1 MEWKLF
7 ADLAEVT
14 GSKRV
19 EIQVDVDEPT
29 VIDAVEALLDA
40 HPGLSERVLD
50 EDGDLL
56 DHINVLKN
64 GRNVFA
70 SDDGL
75 ATRVGSDDELAMF
88 PPVSGGSRRET
99 TA

>member
-19 EIQVDVDEPT
+19 EVQVAADEPT
-29 VIDAVEALLDA
+29 VEDALQALLDA
-40 HPGLSERVLD
+40 YPSLRERVLND
-50 EDGDLL
+50 EGTLL

-75 ATRVGSDDELAMF
+75 ATPIGDDDELAMF
-88 PPVSGGSRRET
+88 PPVSGGSGLGTVR
-99 TA
+99 